1 MGKFQ
6 VSPILNLI
14 ENLTENITLADVD
27 MSIGQIMRSTNWGE
41 SLIDVGKSFI
51 TPESSPL
58 GKNHLNW
65 RLFTKIFFLAMI
77 SRYFMLSGIP
87 MSQMTICKEIQ
98 NMISTLEK
106 DLDFFYL
113 DNFKFIT
120 EKFGRRGPSKEE
132 CIKYYNEKLVILSL
146 N

>member
-27 MSIGQIMRSTNWGE
+27 MSIGQIMRGTNWGE

-65 RLFTKIFFLAMI
+65 RLFTKIFFSSYDQSI
-77 SRYFMLSGIP
+77 
-87 MSQMTICKEIQ
+87 
-98 NMISTLEK
+98 
-106 DLDFFYL
+106 FY
-113 DNFKFIT
+113 
-120 EKFGRRGPSKEE
+120 
-132 CIKYYNEKLVILSL
+132 VIWYSHNSNINLQ
-146 N
+146 